1 MNEPSTRAELRTQL
15 QQLGVETITAEYDGE
30 GDEGQVGD
38 PNFGSVE
45 VSDNL
50 KNAVFDLFYDLL
62 EDHYAGWEDNEGSF
76 GEFAWNVMADTIQLV
91 HNTRSVEFETEEQ
104 TL

>member
-1 MNEPSTRAELRTQL
+1 MNEPSNRAELRTQL
-15 QQLGVETITAEYDGE
+15 QQLSVKTVTAEYDGE
-30 GDEGQVGD
+30 GDNGQIED

-50 KNAVFDLFYDLL
+50 KNAAQDLFYDLL
-62 EDHYAGWEDNEGSF
+62 EDHYAGWEINEGSF
-76 GEFAWNVMADTIQLV
+76 GEFVWNVMADTIQLI
-91 HNTRSVEFETEEQ
+91 HNNRYESVETEER